1 MEKESKDEFFG
12 ENEVQRAPA
21 PTMAQSKKRTWVSI
35 LLVVCV
41 VTASFFGGFFTRWY
55 SLDDGLRT
63 LKKIKD
69 GIDDK
74 YYQEVDD
81 DAFYSVLFQTVNEEI
96 LDDYSYY
103 MTAEEYNESVQA
115 MQGKKS
121 GVGLAFLRDKATGVT
136 SMEIFSVCGNSPA
149 EKAGVRAGDV
159 VIGFGK
165 TETEIK
171 PSDSFAEFSAFLEG
185 VEENTQIFLRLRL
198 QEGER
203 TVSLRRTA
211 YVENYVFYRTNATG
225 YALLGENAT
234 EWTET
239 GNPLPTL
246 GEDTAYIRLVQ
257 FSGNA
262 KDGFDRAMA
271 QFKTDGKKNLVL
283 DLRGNGG
290 GYVGVMQSIAS
301 YFCKTATEK
310 TPVVAVADFG
320 DDREEY
326 RADRNVYA
334 DYFSSE
340 SKIYVLADTS
350 TASAS
355 ECLIGCMLDYGAL
368 GFDGVCLV
376 GRNGEYKTF
385 GKGIMQETRTLSL
398 SKQDALKLTT
408 AEIVWPTSHTSI
420 HGRGILPQDGA
431 LTVDEEKDFEKET
444 VSALSRLLGA
454 GAR

>member
-1 MEKESKDEFFG
+1 MEKESKDEILG
-12 ENEVQRAPA
+12 ENEVQRVSA
-21 PTMAQSKKRTWVSI
+21 PTKSPSRQRTWVAV

-41 VTASFFGGFFTRWY
+41 ATASFFGGFFARWY

-69 GIDDK
+69 GIDDT

-81 DAFYSVLFQTVNEEI
+81 DAFYSALFQTVNDEI

-103 MTAEEYNESVQA
+103 MTAEEYNESVQG
-115 MQGKKS
+115 MRGKKS

-136 SMEIFSVCGNSPA
+136 SMEVFSVCGNSPA
-149 EKAGVRAGDV
+149 EKAGVCAGDV
-159 VIGFGK
+159 VVGFGK
-165 TETEIK
+165 TETGIK
-171 PSDSFAEFSAFLEG
+171 ESDSFADFATFLEG
-185 VEENTQIFLRLRL
+185 VDENTEIFLRLRSR
-198 QEGER
+198 ESER
-203 TVSLRRTA
+203 TVSMRRTT
-211 YVENYVFYRTNATG
+211 YVENYVFYRTDNTA
-225 YALLGENAT
+225 YALLGENAS

-239 GNPLPTL
+239 GNPLPAL
-246 GEDTAYIRLVQ
+246 GKDTAYIRLLQ

-290 GYVGVMQSIAS
+290 GYVGVMRSIAS
-301 YFCKTATEK
+301 YFCKNATEK

-334 DYFSSE
+334 DYFLGD
-340 SKIYVLADTS
+340 SKIYVLADAF

-355 ECLIGCMLDYGAL
+355 ESLIGCMLDYGAL
-368 GFDGVCLV
+368 DFDGVCLV
-376 GRNGEYKTF
+376 GRNGKYKTF
-385 GKGIMQETRTLSL
+385 GKGVMQETSIISL

-408 AEIVWPTSHTSI
+408 AKIVWPTSNTSI
-420 HGRGILPQDGA
+420 HGRGILPKDGA

-444 VSALSRLLGA
+444 QVALARLLGT
-454 GAR
+454 GTR